1 MSAKEAESH
10 AVWSKSKSCL
20 CMV

>member
-10 AVWSKSKSCL
+10 AVGSKSKSCL
-20 CMV
+20 CMG